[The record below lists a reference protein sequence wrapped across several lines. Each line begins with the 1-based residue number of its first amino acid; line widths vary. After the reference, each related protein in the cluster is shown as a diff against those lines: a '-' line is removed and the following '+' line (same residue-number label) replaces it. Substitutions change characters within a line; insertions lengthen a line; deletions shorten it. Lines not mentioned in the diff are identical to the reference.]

1 MNQQIRIGRRF
12 TLMREKKRG
21 NVAYRTSHAGGGILD
36 FHIEDS
42 VEFQRKGKCFVC
54 GCWPTIWHY
63 AQMPEKKMKVTIL
76 AVSKWI
82 RMEYGPDSR
91 GKRNVGR

>member
-42 VEFQRKGKCFVC
+42 VELLRKGKCFVWLLANHLALC
-54 GCWPTIWHY
+54 TN
-63 AQMPEKKMKVTIL
+63 ARKK
-76 AVSKWI
+76 
-82 RMEYGPDSR
+82 
-91 GKRNVGR
+91 N

>member
-1 MNQQIRIGRRF
+1 MNQQIRIGRWF
-12 TLMREKKRG
+12 TLRREKKRG

-42 VEFQRKGKCFVC
+42 VELQRKGKCFVC

-63 AQMPEKKMKVTIL
+63 AQMPEKKYEGYNLGSEQLDKNGVW
-76 AVSKWI
+76 S
-82 RMEYGPDSR
+82 
-91 GKRNVGR
+91 